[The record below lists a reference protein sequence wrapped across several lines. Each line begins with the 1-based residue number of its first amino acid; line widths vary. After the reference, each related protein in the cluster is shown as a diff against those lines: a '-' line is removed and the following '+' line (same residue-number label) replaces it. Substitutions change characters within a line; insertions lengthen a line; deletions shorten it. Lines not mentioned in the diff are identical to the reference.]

1 MDMDNNETIK
11 LECSDGI
18 LEVPMDMYEQSV
30 LIRDYIKSGVSKRF
44 TKAENNDEL
53 LDLYWK

>member
-1 MDMDNNETIK
+1 MDNNETIK

-30 LIRDYIKSGVSKRF
+30 LVRDYIKSGVSKRF